1 MRYLAQLGKLQV
13 REHSFAE
20 VPVSLVRP
28 GLFSLFL
35 LNEHPAGEIGS
46 RHLRYHRAS
55 VRGLGFIPHCSL
67 FLLKKCWS
75 VCQDLTFARKET
87 YFFRSQKVHWYL
99 QFLSLAPKFPPKL
112 GDCLMSC
119 HPRWL
124 QKPIQVWPEFALQA
138 LLTLVKPEDVL
149 FGYIGK
155 HGGWPQRPM
164 HHWPCCYIAVTNL
177 PSSSKLT
184 WQITTTDSWKEISLK
199 GKRNQTDT
207 DVSQSESRVV
217 THVNQVTIKE
227 SLCFTC
233 RHISNGCL
241 LLCLAVWVGDS
252 NADCIQKY
260 QCKVF

>member
-1 MRYLAQLGKLQV
+1 M
-13 REHSFAE
+13 
-20 VPVSLVRP
+20 SLVRP
-28 GLFSLFL
+28 GLFSLSL
-35 LNEHPAGEIGS
+35 HYERPAGEIGS
-46 RHLRYHRAS
+46 SISDTTEPLWGDW
-55 VRGLGFIPHCSL
+55 VL
-67 FLLKKCWS
+67 FLTAPFFSWRNVGRFVK
-75 VCQDLTFARKET
+75 VFTFAQKET
-87 YFFRSQKVHWYL
+87 YFFCSQKVHWYL
-99 QFLSLAPKFPPKL
+99 QFLSLAPKFPTKL

-124 QKPIQVWPEFALQA
+124 QKPIQVWPDFALQA

-149 FGYIGK
+149 FGCIEK

-164 HHWPCCYIAVTNL
+164 HHRPCCYIAVTNL
-177 PSSSKLT
+177 PSSTKLT
-184 WQITTTDSWKEISLK
+184 WQITATDSWKEISLK

-207 DVSQSESRVV
+207 DVSQSESCVV
-217 THVNQVTIKE
+217 THVNQVTIRE